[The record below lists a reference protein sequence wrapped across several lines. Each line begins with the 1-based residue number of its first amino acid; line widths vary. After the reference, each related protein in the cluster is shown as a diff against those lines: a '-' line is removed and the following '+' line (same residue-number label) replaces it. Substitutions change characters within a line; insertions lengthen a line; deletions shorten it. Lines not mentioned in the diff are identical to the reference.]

1 MSYHFHRIFD
11 FKNRILQKNWTMKL
25 FKKLALGFLA
35 LLVLI
40 LVGGY
45 IYFDQ
50 KFTPEENYLT
60 VKNESGIIPINWLG
74 NDKNVLL
81 LPIHFSGNPETYY
94 LQFDTGSPYTVL
106 YSNQIKN
113 IKEISINNERA
124 KTFFFIGKTEISSN
138 RFKIF
143 TKEKNEEKDTIKII
157 GTIGSDVLEDRKT
170 VINFKSNQIVFNL
183 NQIPIEFKNQLFDF
197 KFKKRRIIISG
208 KLKGEERKFL
218 YDSGTS
224 AYELLT
230 YKEEWQNLKTP
241 NSKIN
246 IEKAQSWNNV
256 LTTYTTDC
264 KENIQFKN
272 LQIPVK
278 QITYVEGFSDAQFSM
293 MKFSGMMGMLGNK
306 IFLNNSIFIDCGDKK
321 IGIID

>member
-1 MSYHFHRIFD
+1 
-11 FKNRILQKNWTMKL
+11 MKL
-25 FKKLALGFLA
+25 FKKLALGFSGI
-35 LLVLI
+35 LVLI

-50 KFTPEENYLT
+50 KFKPENNYLT
-60 VKNESGIIPINWLG
+60 VKNESGNIPITWLG

-81 LPIHFSGNPETYY
+81 LPIHFSGNAETYY
-94 LQFDTGSPYTVL
+94 LQFDTGSPYTVF

-113 IKEISINNERA
+113 IKEISTNSERA
-124 KTFFFIGKTEISSN
+124 KTSFFIGKTKISSN

-143 TKEKNEEKDTIKII
+143 NKGKNEEKDEIKII
-157 GTIGSDVLEDRKT
+157 GTIGSDILEDRKT
-170 VINFKSNQIVFNL
+170 VINFKDNQVAFNL
-183 NQIPIEFKNQLFDF
+183 NQIPNEFKNQLFDF
-197 KFKKRRIIISG
+197 RFKKRRIIISG
-208 KLKGEERKFL
+208 KLKDKERKFL

-272 LQIPVK
+272 KLIPVK
-278 QITYVEGFSDAQFSM
+278 QVTYVEGFSDAQFSM
-293 MKFSGMMGMLGNK
+293 MKYSGMTGMLGNK
-306 IFLNNSIFIDCGDKK
+306 IFMNNSIFIDCVDKK

>member
-1 MSYHFHRIFD
+1 
-11 FKNRILQKNWTMKL
+11 MKL
-25 FKKLALGFLA
+25 FKKLTLGFLGI
-35 LLVLI
+35 LVLI

-50 KFTPEENYLT
+50 KFTPEENYLN
-60 VKNESGIIPINWLG
+60 VKNESGNIPITWLG

-94 LQFDTGSPYTVL
+94 LQFDTGSPYTVF

-124 KTFFFIGKTEISSN
+124 ETSFFIGKTEILSN

-143 TKEKNEEKDTIKII
+143 NKGKNEEKDSIKII
-157 GTIGSDVLEDRKT
+157 GTIGSDILEDRKT
-170 VINFKSNQIVFNL
+170 VINFKDNQVAFNL
-183 NQIPIEFKNQLFDF
+183 NQIPNEFKNQLFDF
-197 KFKKRRIIISG
+197 RFKKRRIIISG
-208 KLKGEERKFL
+208 RLKDKERKFL

-264 KENIQFKN
+264 KENINFKYN
-272 LQIPVK
+272 EIPVNH
-278 QITYVEGFSDAQFSM
+278 ITYVEGFSTAQFSM
-293 MKFSGMMGMLGNK
+293 MKFSGMSGMLGNR
-306 IFLNNSIFIDCGDKK
+306 IFLNNAIFIDCTAGKMA
-321 IGIID
+321 IR

>member
-1 MSYHFHRIFD
+1 
-11 FKNRILQKNWTMKL
+11 MKL

-35 LLVLI
+35 ILVLI
-40 LVGGY
+40 LIGGY

-60 VKNESGIIPINWLG
+60 VKNESGNIPITWLG
-74 NDKNVLL
+74 NNKNVLL

-94 LQFDTGSPYTVL
+94 LQFDTGSPYTVF
-106 YSNQIKN
+106 YSNQIKG
-113 IKEISINNERA
+113 IKEISTNNERA
-124 KTFFFIGKTEISSN
+124 KTSFFIRKTEISSN

-143 TKEKNEEKDTIKII
+143 NKGKNEEKDSIKII

-170 VINFKSNQIVFNL
+170 VINFKDNQVAFNL
-183 NQIPIEFKNQLFDF
+183 NQLPNSFKNQLFDF
-197 KFKKRRIIISG
+197 KFKKRRIIING
-208 KLKGEERKFL
+208 ILKDEDRKFL

-230 YKEEWQNLKTP
+230 YKEEWQNLKMP

-246 IEKAQSWNNV
+246 TEKAQSWNNV
-256 LTTYTTDC
+256 LTTYTTNC

-272 LQIPVK
+272 KSIPVK
-278 QITYVEGFSDAQFSM
+278 QVTYVEGFSDAQFSM
-293 MKFSGMMGMLGNK
+293 MKYSGMTGMLGNK
-306 IFLNNSIFIDCGDKK
+306 IFLDNSIFIDGVDKK

>member
-1 MSYHFHRIFD
+1 
-11 FKNRILQKNWTMKL
+11 MKL
-25 FKKLALGFLA
+25 FKKLALGFVGI
-35 LLVLI
+35 LVLI

-45 IYFDQ
+45 IYFDR
-50 KFTPEENYLT
+50 KFTPEDNYLT
-60 VKNESGIIPINWLG
+60 VKNESGNIPITWLG

-81 LPIHFSGNPETYY
+81 LPTHFPGNPETYY
-94 LQFDTGSPYTVL
+94 LQFDTGSHYTVF
-106 YSNQIKN
+106 YSNSIKS
-113 IKEISINNERA
+113 IKEISIINEKA
-124 KTFFFIGKTEISSN
+124 KASFFVGNTEISSN
-138 RFKIF
+138 QFKIF
-143 TKEKNEEKDTIKII
+143 KTKKSDEKDSIQII
-157 GTIGSDVLEDRKT
+157 GTIGADILENRKT
-170 VINFKSNQIVFNL
+170 IINFKENKVVFNL
-183 NQIPIEFKNQLFDF
+183 NQIPSEFRNQLFDF
-197 KFKKRRIIISG
+197 KFKKRKIIING
-208 KLKGEERKFL
+208 ILKGEERKFL

-224 AYELLT
+224 AYEFLT

-272 LQIPVK
+272 LKIPVK
-278 QITYVEGFSDAQFSM
+278 QVTYVEGFSDAQFSM
-293 MKFSGMMGMLGNK
+293 MKFSGMTGMLGNK

>member
-1 MSYHFHRIFD
+1 
-11 FKNRILQKNWTMKL
+11 MKL

-60 VKNESGIIPINWLG
+60 VKNESGIIPITWLG

-94 LQFDTGSPYTVL
+94 LQFDTGSPYTVF
-106 YSNQIKN
+106 YSNPIKN
-113 IKEISINNERA
+113 IKEISINNEKA
-124 KTFFFIGKTEISSN
+124 ETSFFMGKTEISSN

-143 TKEKNEEKDTIKII
+143 TNGKSEEKDSVKII

-170 VINFKSNQIVFNL
+170 VINLRNNQVVFNL
-183 NQIPIEFKNQLFDF
+183 NEIPNGFKNQLFDF

-246 IEKAQSWNNV
+246 IEKEQSWNNV

-264 KENIQFKN
+264 NENIIFKN

-278 QITYVEGFSDAQFSM
+278 QVTYVEGFSNAQFSM
-293 MKFSGMMGMLGNK
+293 MKYSGMTGMLGNK
-306 IFLNNSIFIDCGDKK
+306 IFLNNSIFIDCIDKK
-321 IGIID
+321 IGIN